1 MVYLLLVL
9 RICNNS
15 ALMKFEP
22 REEYLNRTKERF
34 ICGVS
39 ALIIGI
45 GIFLTLDR
53 SIGLSLSIA
62 QEIPTNLSNN
72 INAAQITPEIKDLL
86 QKNNLRAAQYRT
98 PAPDFEL
105 LDQDGKMVRLSQFKG
120 ETVLIGFFTTW

>member
-1 MVYLLLVL
+1 
-9 RICNNS
+9 
-15 ALMKFEP
+15 MKFEP